1 MQQASG
7 GALWKPGSK
16 AYVCNSHYEGVQGPS
31 QPKVNILPTLFKQ
44 PQQQHLALQEAK
56 RQCCLLEHPEVPS
69 TFSDTQSRGS
79 QKPGM

>member
-7 GALWKPGSK
+7 GTLWKPGSE
-16 AYVCNSHYEGVQGPS
+16 AYVCNSHYEGFQGPS

-44 PQQQHLALQEAK
+44 PQQQHLSLQEAK
-56 RQCCLLEHPEVPS
+56 RQCCLLEHPELPS

-79 QKPGM
+79 RKPGM